1 MSDPAPDPNPPVD
14 PAQGPAANAR
24 TVIVPTHPHGG
35 WIVAILVVMW
45 VASLAGAWFWAGH
58 RASSA
63 APSTDRAQPEAD
75 TQLQQRVTTLQ
86 MSDKISRQA
95 NRELQ
100 QTLAER
106 EEEVAGLRA
115 DVAFYERLVGS
126 TGRRKGLSVH
136 DVELHRDSDGSWR
149 YTAMLTQNLN
159 RGAVSKG
166 GLTLSVEGTR
176 GGKLARLGWDD
187 LLQTPQAPPQRFEF
201 RYFQRLEG
209 SLLLPQ
215 GFVPGRVI
223 AQLKPDRGGSAEQA
237 FAWAEAATA
246 ATK

>member
-1 MSDPAPDPNPPVD
+1 MSDSDKPSPLADASPATEHRDTVAPSS
-14 PAQGPAANAR
+14 GPSVWRIAVV
-24 TVIVPTHPHGG
+24 TVL
-35 WIVAILVVMW
+35 WI
-45 VASLAGAWFWAGH
+45 ASLAGAWLWASQGAATAVAVPAT
-58 RASSA
+58 ASSV
-63 APSTDRAQPEAD
+63 AD
-75 TQLQQRVTTLQ
+75 PQLQQRVTTLQ

-100 QTLAER
+100 QTLAEH

-126 TGRRKGLSVH
+126 TGQRKGLSVH
-136 DVELHRDSDGSWR
+136 DVELRRDNDGSWR

-166 GLTLSVEGTR
+166 SLTLSVEGTR
-176 GGKLARLGWDD
+176 GGKLARLRWDD

-237 FAWAEAATA
+237 FTWTEATA
-246 ATK
+246 TP